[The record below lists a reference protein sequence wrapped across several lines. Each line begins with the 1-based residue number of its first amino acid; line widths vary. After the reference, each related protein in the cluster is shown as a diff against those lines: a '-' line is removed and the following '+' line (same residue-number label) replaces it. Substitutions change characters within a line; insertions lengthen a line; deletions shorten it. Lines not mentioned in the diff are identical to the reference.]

1 MRPRAGERARP
12 TSRPRLPSRGRTRWL
27 ASTYLCLG
35 SPRAGC
41 AGPHADGT
49 RRLHPPPANSL
60 CLCQRDGQ
68 IDRQADEQTED
79 KDARSGGRRC
89 ASCSRRARSRVRSL
103 TRRTTPRHRAMATS
117 AAAQPQLRG
126 YCRTVVPSRLQSNL
140 TVSRRVDSGRCFK
153 INSHSGLPPR
163 PVSTPVSESRLWSLQ
178 DSPIRELSPMMS
190 IVSENSIQ
198 PSASCSSE
206 VQNSGRPYSYYST
219 FVGRT
224 VDDASSSR

>member
-68 IDRQADEQTED
+68 IDRQA
-79 KDARSGGRRC
+79 GGRTD
-89 ASCSRRARSRVRSL
+89 RRQGRTLRRSTMRVMLPPRAQPRSVSHTPHHTTPPRNGHKRSR
-103 TRRTTPRHRAMATS
+103 PAP
-117 AAAQPQLRG
+117 AQGLLP
-126 YCRTVVPSRLQSNL
+126 YRTVVPSRLQSNL
-140 TVSRRVDSGRCFK
+140 TVSRRVDSGRNMCFK
-153 INSHSGLPPR
+153 IIHNFNCHSGLPPR
-163 PVSTPVSESRLWSLQ
+163 PVSKK
-178 DSPIRELSPMMS
+178 
-190 IVSENSIQ
+190 
-198 PSASCSSE
+198 
-206 VQNSGRPYSYYST
+206 
-219 FVGRT
+219 
-224 VDDASSSR
+224 